1 MTVQESATSIRLSWS
16 PSSDATGYI
25 ISYTGISSGN
35 VTVSGGFISEQLLIG
50 LQNGV
55 TYTISM
61 VATSNQLPS
70 ARVVAMDV
78 HLGTLGPSIIILVNN
93 YYDGFCIG
101 PGQPNVGVDVI
112 TDTSISFSWSVPN
125 GSVVTSYEVA
135 WQRDTSGE
143 CPDMDEDSDTIS
155 ASVTYDNYTGLV
167 EGSSG
172 NTSYD
177 NYYSILGLEEGS
189 SYTITVTASN
199 AVGSRE
205 LTVTS
210 MTWEAG
216 ERGMM
221 RSGTLSDC
229 LLPPVPSAPP
239 SSVRVSSKYSSSL
252 AVKWEMV
259 PCLHRN
265 GAIIAYSVRHTGNG
279 STQTMSIKGDVM
291 EATITGLIPFTEY
304 AIEVA
309 AVTSVGTGVYSIPVF
324 VAVHLSENVVL
335 L

>member
-1 MTVQESATSIRLSWS
+1 M
-16 PSSDATGYI
+16 
-25 ISYTGISSGN
+25 
-35 VTVSGGFISEQLLIG
+35 
-50 LQNGV
+50 
-55 TYTISM
+55 
-61 VATSNQLPS
+61 
-70 ARVVAMDV
+70 
-78 HLGTLGPSIIILVNN
+78 
-93 YYDGFCIG
+93 
-101 PGQPNVGVDVI
+101 DVI

-216 ERGMM
+216 ER
-221 RSGTLSDC
+221 
-229 LLPPVPSAPP
+229 
-239 SSVRVSSKYSSSL
+239 
-252 AVKWEMV
+252 
-259 PCLHRN
+259 
-265 GAIIAYSVRHTGNG
+265 
-279 STQTMSIKGDVM
+279 
-291 EATITGLIPFTEY
+291 
-304 AIEVA
+304 
-309 AVTSVGTGVYSIPVF
+309 
-324 VAVHLSENVVL
+324 
-335 L
+335 